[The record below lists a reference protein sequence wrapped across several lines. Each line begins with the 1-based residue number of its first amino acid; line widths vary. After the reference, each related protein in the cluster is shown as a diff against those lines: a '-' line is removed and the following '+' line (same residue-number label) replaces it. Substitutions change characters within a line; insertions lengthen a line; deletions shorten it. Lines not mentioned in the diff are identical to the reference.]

1 MSTSTIGQPGSEM
14 MIAPPPAGARWVHD
28 REAFGSNAA
37 AFERLLANDLGR
49 LYGIAFRILRN
60 HEDAEDA
67 LQEAL
72 WKAYRHLP
80 LFEGR
85 SSLSTWLTRI
95 VINSSLMTLR
105 RRKSH
110 PEHSVDELMGN
121 QPETI
126 ALRAAD
132 QRPNPEQICAVDEL
146 IQMMENRLSKLPAPE
161 QAAFRHSVLN
171 GHSMKASALTF
182 GAPTATFKSRILRTR
197 RKLALGIPGLPNKAR
212 DPESMEKPIHDVRQ

>member
-1 MSTSTIGQPGSEM
+1 MSTTTMGQLESEM

-28 REAFGSNAA
+28 REAFGPNAA
-37 AFERLLANDLGR
+37 AFERLLANDLGK

-60 HEDAEDA
+60 REDAEDA

-72 WKAYRHLP
+72 WNAYRHLP

-95 VINSSLMTLR
+95 VINSALMTLR

-110 PEHSVDELMGN
+110 PENSLDELMGN
-121 QPETI
+121 RPETL
-126 ALRAAD
+126 ALHAAD

-146 IQMMENRLSKLPAPE
+146 MQQMESRLSRLPAPE

-171 GHSMKASALTF
+171 GHSMKESALTF

-197 RKLALGIPGLPNKAR
+197 RKLALGMPGLPKNAR
-212 DPESMEKPIHDVRQ
+212 DPESMEKPIHDIQQ

>member
-1 MSTSTIGQPGSEM
+1 MSTSTIGQLGSEIT
-14 MIAPPPAGARWVHD
+14 IAPPPAGPRWVHD
-28 REAFGSNAA
+28 REAFGPNAA

-49 LYGIAFRILRN
+49 LYGIALRILRN

-72 WKAYRHLP
+72 WKAYRRLP

-85 SSLSTWLTRI
+85 SALSTWLTRI

-110 PEHSVDELMGN
+110 PEHSLDELMGN
-121 QPETI
+121 RPETI

-171 GHSMKASALTF
+171 GHSMKESALTF